1 MQTDILNLTNAKSA
15 FVAELEPLNKT
26 NCSSFIIPIEE
37 EDGSLRPGFDP
48 SRLDELRELEAKKQ
62 QLHARIDLIDQRIID
77 YHDFLARTGIK
88 SLEDLR
94 RKHAVL
100 RIEFRQLEQKLDSED
115 DQKKIEAEIAE
126 IENRIREGIKIITI

>member
-1 MQTDILNLTNAKSA
+1 MQTDILNLTNIRDACP
-15 FVAELEPLNKT
+15 AELDNLNKI
-26 NCSSFIIPIEE
+26 NCAAFLIPVEE
-37 EDGSLRPGFDP
+37 SGHLIPTFDP
-48 SRLDELRELEAKKQ
+48 SRLDELHELEAKKQ